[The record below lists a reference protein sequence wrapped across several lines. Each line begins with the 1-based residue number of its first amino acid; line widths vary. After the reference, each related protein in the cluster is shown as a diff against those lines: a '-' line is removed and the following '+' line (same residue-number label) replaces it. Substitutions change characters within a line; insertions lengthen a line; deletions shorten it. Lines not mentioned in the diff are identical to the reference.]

1 MKQNRWKSKVL
12 WLGLAAQVLSILVMV
27 EVIDI
32 SQSEAIEALVSAVL
46 TVLGAF
52 GVVNDPTTADHL

>member
-12 WLGLAAQVLSILVMV
+12 WLGLVAQVLSILVMV

-32 SQSEAIEALVSAVL
+32 NQSEAIETLVSVVL
-46 TVLGAF
+46 TVLSTF